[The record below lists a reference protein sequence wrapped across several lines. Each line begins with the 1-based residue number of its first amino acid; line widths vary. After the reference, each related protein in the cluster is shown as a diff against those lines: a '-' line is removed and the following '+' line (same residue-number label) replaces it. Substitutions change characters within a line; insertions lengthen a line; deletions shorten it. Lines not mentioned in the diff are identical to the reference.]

1 MKIIV
6 TNHGLDFSKVS
17 IEELKLARDERLETL
32 NTMKQGDYERTGVKN
47 DINIL
52 EKELNENEKKYKLDE
67 CNNKD

>member
-6 TNHGLDFSKVS
+6 MNHGLDFSKVS

-32 NTMKQGDYERTGVKN
+32 NTMKQNDSERTGVKN

-52 EKELNENEKKYKLDE
+52 EKELNKK
-67 CNNKD
+67 